1 MLSIEAIRLNAST
14 ISLTLL
20 FLAGFY
26 LIYRDM
32 RRIEESIKR
41 LDAAIG
47 TTMIPTDMLH
57 ANVLQDAGFGAYDDL
72 PEAVVQQYFANS
84 NVEEPFVP
92 EVEEVDADTDQDP
105 IQDPMQDT
113 ADTPASACDAPEE
126 VA

>member
-47 TTMIPTDMLH
+47 TTIIPTEMLH
-57 ANVLQDAGFGAYDDL
+57 ANMLHTDLNAGFGAYDDL

-84 NVEEPFVP
+84 SNEEPFVP
-92 EVEEVDADTDQDP
+92 EVEEVEAAQEP
-105 IQDPMQDT
+105 
-113 ADTPASACDAPEE
+113 AASTPASVCDLDGTCAPEQ

>member
-41 LDAAIG
+41 LDAVIG

-57 ANVLQDAGFGAYDDL
+57 TELNTGFGAYDDL

-84 NVEEPFVP
+84 SDQFVP
-92 EVEEVDADTDQDP
+92 EVEEVDADLDDQEP
-105 IQDPMQDT
+105 
-113 ADTPASACDAPEE
+113 ADTPASACE
-126 VA
+126 VDGICASKEVV